1 MRCWFVT
8 NSQYGE
14 GCRRIAFGWPV
25 LCTDLGWTSH
35 CRGHYV
41 VPLYAY
47 GCSRVMHRFSPF
59 PWRDASIGQ
68 LCFDAC
74 RWALNVHSTPQ
85 HRDIPSSHDLCNT
98 RARSS
103 WHLFA
108 SHLARVTLFRHF
120 RPWPFALALLAFARL
135 GPLSVDLRTADQ
147 ATVTRSILARRWV
160 LLVLGHH
167 RAFQRL
173 PGCAALHTLKTLVH
187 YLRQQ

>member
-1 MRCWFVT
+1 MERDVAALPLDGPFSAQIWVGHLIVVT
-8 NSQYGE
+8 IKWYLCMLMVVLVS
-14 GCRRIAFGWPV
+14 CIAF
-25 LCTDLGWTSH
+25 
-35 CRGHYV
+35 R
-41 VPLYAY
+41 
-47 GCSRVMHRFSPF
+47 PF